1 MAEIN
6 NEEISQVL
14 SSIID
19 AERRADEIV
28 AASLVEVKKIA
39 AEAASK
45 VGGIKDNA
53 ETAVKSEMTEALN
66 NAGYVADSQ
75 CEIIKNE
82 LEEEKKALLKLSKS
96 NGQEAIDYIVGL
108 IKESV

>member
-1 MAEIN
+1 
-6 NEEISQVL
+6 
-14 SSIID
+14 
-19 AERRADEIV
+19 
-28 AASLVEVKKIA
+28 
-39 AEAASK
+39 
-45 VGGIKDNA
+45 
-53 ETAVKSEMTEALN
+53 MTEALN

>member
-6 NEEISQVL
+6 KEDISTVI

-19 AERRADEIV
+19 AEKKADEII
-28 AASLVEVKKIA
+28 AASLSEVKRIMSDA
-39 AEAASK
+39 GAQATA
-45 VGGIKDNA
+45 IKDKA
-53 ETAVKSEMTEALN
+53 ETSVKSEMVEALN

-82 LEEEKKALLKLSKS
+82 LDDEKKRLLALSKT
-96 NGQEAIDYIVGL
+96 NAGEAVGL
-108 IKESV
+108 IVELIKENV

>member
-19 AERRADEIV
+19 AERKADEIV

-45 VGGIKDNA
+45 VNVIKDNA
-53 ETAVKSEMTEALN
+53 ETAVKSEMTMRGMSRILN
-66 NAGYVADSQ
+66 AKSLRMSSKRRRRR
-75 CEIIKNE
+75 C
-82 LEEEKKALLKLSKS
+82 LSSARATGKRR
-96 NGQEAIDYIVGL
+96 
-108 IKESV
+108 